1 MLTRRAL
8 VLGLLAVPLAA
19 QSATAY
25 RAMQSKVSAAIANF
39 KGNVWLYARNLD
51 TGKTYG
57 VREDEKVRTASTI
70 KLPILVAV
78 HAAVEAGKAN
88 WNDLLPMSDKQK
100 IGGSGVLSEFAGGQR
115 FQLGDLAN
123 LMIVVS
129 DNTATN
135 LILDRFTAD
144 YVNEVMDSLNLP
156 GTRSMRKILG
166 DRDNLKPNVEG
177 VSKAGAL
184 EENQRFGIGS
194 STPKEMVAL
203 LEGLHKG
210 AIVSPAASGKILEV
224 LKRQQYKE
232 GIGRRFAERTPVM
245 SKSGSLDALRS
256 DVGLIYVNG
265 AKFAIAITVDDMP
278 RIDYSP
284 DNVGGLLISELT
296 GYLLAGLGK

>member
-1 MLTRRAL
+1 MLTRI
-8 VLGLLAVPLAA
+8 GLLLALFSLPLSA
-19 QSATAY
+19 QS
-25 RAMQSKVSAAIANF
+25 SAFRTMETQVKTAIAKF

-51 TGKTYG
+51 SGKDYG
-57 VREDEKVRTASTI
+57 VRQDDKVRTASTI

-88 WNDLLPMSDKQK
+88 WSDLLPMSDKEK

-144 YVNEVMDSLNLP
+144 YVNEVMDSLQLP
-156 GTRSMRKILG
+156 ATRSMRKILG
-166 DRDNLKPNVEG
+166 DRENLKPNVEG

-194 STPKEMVAL
+194 STAKEMVTL
-203 LEGLHKG
+203 LEGLQKG
-210 AIVSPAASGKILEV
+210 TIVTPAASERILAV

-232 GIGRRFAERTPVM
+232 GIGRRFAERAPVM

-284 DNVGGLLISELT
+284 ENVGGLLISELT